1 MIFVASL
8 GMMKD
13 IVIIKR
19 RTKQV
24 KPVTS
29 IFQATDHINKTLQLK
44 LFSTKKENLSILF
57 LVTPPG
63 LPIPIKKNQ

>member
-24 KPVTS
+24 KPATS
-29 IFQATDHINKTLQLK
+29 AFKAPYHKYKISAKRAKIF
-44 LFSTKKENLSILF
+44 SILK
-57 LVTPPG
+57 G
-63 LPIPIKKNQ
+63 A